1 VFSFVLVHYSSI
13 FAPQFLERMANLKEV
28 RIRIASVN
36 TTQQITKAMKLVAAS
51 KLKRAQDR
59 ILQLRPYSEKL
70 NEMLSNI
77 MSNVQGGGSLSLNKK
92 RPVKKVL
99 IVLITSD
106 KGLCGGFNSNL
117 IKVVRRLLVETYAEQ
132 RKKGDVTILSVGKK
146 GLDYFKKEKGLSFI
160 NDYVSLMHQIN
171 FDKSKQLS
179 EFMMNSFSEEK
190 FDVIEVVY
198 ARFVN
203 AATQKFLV
211 ERFLPVEAS
220 KDSKKHA
227 KADYIFE
234 PEQDELLAELVPKIL
249 NTQVFKALA
258 DTNASEHGARMVAMD
273 SATNNAQELIRQLK
287 IQYNRERQAAIT
299 KEILEIV
306 GGAAALAEK
315 A

>member
-1 VFSFVLVHYSSI
+1 
-13 FAPQFLERMANLKEV
+13 MANLKEV

-59 ILQLRPYSEKL
+59 ITQMRPYSEKL
-70 NEMLSNI
+70 NEILSNI
-77 MSNVQGGGSLSLNKK
+77 MGNMEGGTSLSFNKK
-92 RPVKKVL
+92 RDVKNVL

-106 KGLCGGFNSNL
+106 KGLAGGFNSNL
-117 IKVVRRLLVETYAEQ
+117 IKTARRLVNETYASQ
-132 RKKGDVTILSVGKK
+132 RSKGGVSMLFVGKK
-146 GLDYFKKEKGLSFI
+146 GLDFFKKEQDLNIISDHVSMMAGLTFERSQE
-160 NDYVSLMHQIN
+160 V
-171 FDKSKQLS
+171 S
-179 EFMMNSFSEEK
+179 EFLMKSFSEEK
-190 FDVIEVVY
+190 YDVIELVY
-198 ARFVN
+198 SKFVN
-203 AATQKFLV
+203 AATQRYMT

-220 KDSKKHA
+220 ADAKKSKA

-234 PEQDELLAELVPKIL
+234 PETEALLEELVPKIL
-249 NTQVFKALA
+249 NTQLFKALC

-306 GGAAALAEK
+306 GGAAALEEK
-315 A
+315 